1 MHDNR
6 PNTDAGKQATMG
18 TLMLK
23 QAEAARIAGV
33 SVRTINR
40 MCHNGELPAVRL
52 RGAWRINRAAFL
64 EQLGI
69 AE

>member
-1 MHDNR
+1 
-6 PNTDAGKQATMG
+6 
-18 TLMLK
+18 MLK